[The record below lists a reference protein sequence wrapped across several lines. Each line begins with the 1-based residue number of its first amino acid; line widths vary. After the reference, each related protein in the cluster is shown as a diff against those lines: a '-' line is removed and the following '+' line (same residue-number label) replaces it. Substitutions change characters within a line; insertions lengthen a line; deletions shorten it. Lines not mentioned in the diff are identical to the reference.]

1 MKKWIMVGTMACFL
15 APMAHAQSL
24 KSILKG
30 AVRDTVT
37 GKAGEVIAGA
47 DPLAEDD
54 QQKEFWDDAKYTP
67 LVLDG
72 YHLFRIGNSGASKFR
87 YGVAGRPTCDGTV
100 LLASLTNTPL
110 TADTKEKCRQQEHWL
125 QQHSG
130 EAGHELP
137 PGWPLWSEV
146 VNQRERDFAQLP
158 LHLYYR
164 FPFMTSKEERPDGIV
179 LHFGNAM
186 PLVGIGEFE
195 SNPSRFDITLKGPD
209 VVYEWETWTCATC
222 STRSRQRNDRGHVRV
237 MATMNPEQRN
247 TVMRGDRTMAWDTI
261 FYTIQSVR
269 QIAPIRGN
277 RPHYEITL
285 TVDKV
290 VLGMDQG
297 HNPPVNRLV
306 F

>member
-1 MKKWIMVGTMACFL
+1 MKKWLMVGAMTCL
-15 APMAHAQSL
+15 LVPMANAQSL
-24 KSILKG
+24 KNILKG

-54 QQKEFWDDAKYTP
+54 QFKEFWDDAKYTP
-67 LVLDG
+67 LMLDG
-72 YHLFRIGNSGASKFR
+72 YHLYRIGNSGASKFR

-100 LLASLTNTPL
+100 MLASLTKTPL
-110 TADTKEKCRQQEHWL
+110 TAETKEKCRQQEHWL
-125 QQHSG
+125 QQGSG
-130 EAGHELP
+130 DAGHELP
-137 PGWPLWSEV
+137 QGWPIWSEV
-146 VNQRERDFAQLP
+146 VAQRERDFAQLP

-164 FPFMTSKEERPDGIV
+164 FDSRPAKEERPDGVV

-186 PLVGIGEFE
+186 PLAGAGGFE
-195 SNPSRFDITLKGPD
+195 SDSSRFDFTLKGPD

-222 STRSRQRNDRGHVRV
+222 STISRKRNDRGHVRV
-237 MATMNPEQRN
+237 MATMSQGQRDA
-247 TVMRGDRTMAWDTI
+247 VMRGDRNIAWDTI
-261 FYTIQSVR
+261 YYTIQSVR

-290 VLGMDQG
+290 VLGLDQG
-297 HNPPVNRLV
+297 HNQPVNRLV